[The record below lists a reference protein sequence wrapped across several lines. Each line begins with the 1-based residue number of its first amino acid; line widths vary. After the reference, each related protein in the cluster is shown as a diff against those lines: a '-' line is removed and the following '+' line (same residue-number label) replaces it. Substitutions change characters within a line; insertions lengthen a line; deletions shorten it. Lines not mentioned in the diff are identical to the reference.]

1 MQNIQ
6 VIENL
11 KNLLV
16 EYTSN
21 TEMQIVDNLTMI
33 FQSFESKSLKEDID
47 NYAEFVLLGASLFE
61 LKAKRLLPQEEEVD
75 WLDEVELI
83 KDKDLAFARLLQF
96 KAFTEVG
103 VAMAVKVRET
113 ERQIP
118 AFKYYQ
124 TNSLTVKP
132 EIEYQLDINKFNDT
146 AIEVFSRYKTIQGFS
161 HIDKELPDLQAAIDD
176 LLKIVDKRLNTTFEE
191 LVSAVNSSQEAVAF
205 FLALLEAVRW
215 GFIKAEQTNGNKE
228 ITVSYTHLT
237 LPTNVAV

>member
-1 MQNIQ
+1 MGNIQ

-21 TEMQIVDNLTMI
+21 TETQIANSLTMI

-47 NYAEFVLLGASLFE
+47 NYAEFILLGASLFE
-61 LKAKRLLPQEEEVD
+61 LKAKRLLPQDEGVD

-103 VAMAVKVRET
+103 LAMAIKVKDT
-113 ERQIP
+113 EKEIP

-124 TNSLTVKP
+124 TSSLSIKP
-132 EIEYQLDINKFNDT
+132 EIQYKLDIKKFNET
-146 AIEVFSRYKTIQGFS
+146 AVEVFSRYKSIQGFS
-161 HIDKELPDLQAAIDD
+161 HIDKDIPDLQEAIED

-191 LVSAVNSSQEAVAF
+191 LVSSVNSPQEAIAF

-215 GFIKAEQTNGNKE
+215 GFIKAEQTNVNKE
-228 ITVSYTHLT
+228 INIEKNYE
-237 LPTNVAV
+237 

>member
-6 VIENL
+6 IIETL

-191 LVSAVNSSQEAVAF
+191 LVSSVNSSQEAVAF

-228 ITVSYTHLT
+228 IIIEKNYE
-237 LPTNVAV
+237 

>member
-132 EIEYQLDINKFNDT
+132 EIENQLDINKFNDT

-161 HIDKELPDLQAAIDD
+161 HIDKQLPDLQAAIDD

-191 LVSAVNSSQEAVAF
+191 LVSSVNSSQEAVAF

-215 GFIKAEQTNGNKE
+215 GFIKAEQTNVIIE
-228 ITVSYTHLT
+228 IIIEKSYE
-237 LPTNVAV
+237 